1 MNQSP
6 PVIGGYKLGQTCH
19 DEPRAP
25 MQPLDPKLGFNLGW
39 DYYTYRIGP
48 PEHAADYP
56 AFMEGYDAARNR
68 VHTHDN
74 DRFIRKH
81 LQLRYNAWRRNRVF
95 DERVTPEFLRQIDV
109 ARCPITWETLTHGA
123 MLESDWSV
131 DRIHNDCAYACGNLV
146 VVSTR
151 ANKLKAAKSYDEI
164 CDLSLTDTPGSQII
178 DGLDPFQWRR
188 WLFISSLNFP
198 VSRDDSESGFDYTVA
213 PCVMR
218 PPPAT
223 MYNPSCLMQMA
234 LANKASNRADHKL
247 YQTVTAALPADRKS
261 AFVKLSHQVERVKR
275 KIRGRP
281 LDVWHNT
288 NLFARFVEF
297 YNTLSAAQQ
306 FDVLEIAGGQILAHH
321 KVSLDFAR
329 LNVLNPNEWHAE
341 TGGYLESLNLR

>member
-1 MNQSP
+1 
-6 PVIGGYKLGQTCH
+6 
-19 DEPRAP
+19 
-25 MQPLDPKLGFNLGW
+25 MQPQDLDPKIGFNIGW
-39 DYYTYRIGP
+39 DYYTYRFGL
-48 PEHAADYP
+48 PENAEDYP
-56 AFMEGYDAARNR
+56 AFIEGYRAAKKR

-74 DRFIRKH
+74 DRFIRKQ
-81 LQLRYNAWRRNRVF
+81 LQLRFNAWRRNRVF

-109 ARCPITWETLTHGA
+109 ARCPITWELLTHGA
-123 MLESDWSV
+123 ILDSDWSV

-151 ANKLKAAKSYDEI
+151 ANKLKAAKSYDQI
-164 CDLSLTDTPGSQII
+164 CDLSMLEGSGTQEI
-178 DGLDPFQWRR
+178 DGLNPFQWRR

-198 VSRDDSESGFDYTVA
+198 VSCDDSDSGFDYTVA

-234 LANKASNRADHKL
+234 LANKASNRTEHRL
-247 YQTVTAALPADRKS
+247 YHAVVAALPANRKN
-261 AFVKLSHQVERVKR
+261 AFIKLSHHVERAKR
-275 KIRGRP
+275 KILGRP

-288 NLFARFVEF
+288 NLFLRFVEF
-297 YNTLSAAQQ
+297 YNTLTAQQQ
-306 FDVLEIAGGQILAHH
+306 FDVLEIAGSQILAH
-321 KVSLDFAR
+321 KKISLDISK